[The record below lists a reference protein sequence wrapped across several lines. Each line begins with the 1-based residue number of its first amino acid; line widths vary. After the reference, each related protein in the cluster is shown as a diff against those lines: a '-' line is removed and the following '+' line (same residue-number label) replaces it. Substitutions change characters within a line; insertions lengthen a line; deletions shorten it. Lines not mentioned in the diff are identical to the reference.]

1 MFLQLTH
8 PDKVD
13 GLILINCTA
22 KQSGWMEWGYQKVCL
37 YVCVKAYGDLSL
49 FNAVSLLACRTV
61 VSACSAQNGSHT
73 HTWES
78 YDYHIELYK
87 LSKHK

>member
-37 YVCVKAYGDLSL
+37 YVCVKAYRDLSIL
-49 FNAVSLLACRTV
+49 NAVSLLAWRTIM
-61 VSACSAQNGSHT
+61 SARCAQYGS

-78 YDYHIELYK
+78 YDYHTVLYK
-87 LSKHK
+87 A